1 MNDNYNNDNYNNDN
15 YNLAVLDE
23 DTDYVAD
30 LTSRTTSYCSLIAES
45 AEDKAKIYN
54 AMNNPEKRIKD
65 CINEVID
72 LTDVY
77 VESVVCTN
85 EAGIST
91 TCPRVVLI
99 DKDGVGYQAVSKGI
113 FGALKKLFAIFGEP
127 KDWEAPISIK
137 IKQMNRGTNKAILT
151 FDIVA

>member
-1 MNDNYNNDNYNNDN
+1 MNENYNNDNYNNGN
-15 YNLAVLDE
+15 FNLAVIED

-30 LTSRTTSYCSLIAES
+30 LTSRTTAYCSLIAETP
-45 AEDKAKIYN
+45 EDKAKIYN

-65 CINEVID
+65 CINETIS

-85 EAGIST
+85 EAGVST

-99 DKDGVGYQAVSKGI
+99 DKDGIGYQAVSKGI
-113 FGALKKLFAIFGEP
+113 FSALKKLFGVFGEP
-127 KDWEAPISIK
+127 KDWEQPINIK

>member
-1 MNDNYNNDNYNNDN
+1 MNDNYNNDN